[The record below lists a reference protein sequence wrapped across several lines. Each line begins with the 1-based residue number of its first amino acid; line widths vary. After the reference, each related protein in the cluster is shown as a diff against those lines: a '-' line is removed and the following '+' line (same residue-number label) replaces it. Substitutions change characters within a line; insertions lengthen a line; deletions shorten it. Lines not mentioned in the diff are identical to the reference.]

1 MEAKPVNMATVP
13 PQLGLNEP
21 GSLQLWP
28 MSSSYPAPTGHL
40 ETRTFLKT
48 LAHGKKETEVVLS
61 DKMETKIEKEKDL
74 KSRNIIHGA
83 LGNRNYHA
91 TSTQEVTCVSANA

>member
-13 PQLGLNEP
+13 PQLRLQEP

-48 LAHGKKETEVVLS
+48 LVLGKKETEVVLE
-61 DKMETKIEKEKDL
+61 DKMETMDESRSFIERFLFCFNPNVNK
-74 KSRNIIHGA
+74 NHNTVA
-83 LGNRNYHA
+83 
-91 TSTQEVTCVSANA
+91 